1 MESTL
6 LGPIALLVLWTFIVA
21 GWMLALRIPAMKA
34 AGLGV
39 EDARHTRD
47 LSRLPSLPRSVAD
60 NYNHLH
66 EQPTLFYAVALAST
80 LAGLGDEL
88 QTGLAWA
95 YVGARVV
102 HSFVQNS
109 AMPVTS
115 RLLVFMLA
123 SAVLIVMTVRLA
135 LAVI

>member
-6 LGPIALLVLWTFIVA
+6 LGPIAVLVLWTFIMA

-80 LAGLGDEL
+80 LAGLSDGL

-95 YVGARVV
+95 YVAARVV

-109 AMPVTS
+109 AMPVS
-115 RLLVFMLA
+115 ARLLVFMLA

-135 LAVI
+135 LTVI